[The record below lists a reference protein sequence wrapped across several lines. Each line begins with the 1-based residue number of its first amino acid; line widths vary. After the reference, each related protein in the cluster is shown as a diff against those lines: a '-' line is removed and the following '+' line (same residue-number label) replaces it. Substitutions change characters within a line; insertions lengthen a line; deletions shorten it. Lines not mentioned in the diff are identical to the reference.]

1 MRLFQLQSQQQG
13 SQQQGSQQQGSQQ
26 LCESLE
32 QLHSKS

>member
-1 MRLFQLQSQQQG
+1 MRLFQLQ